1 MKELT
6 SAEIKLGLYER
17 KIKEMEARIEELTDF
32 IESASIP
39 LHWVDENGYIIW
51 ANQAELDALGFTKEE
66 YIGSS
71 ITDFHADAQVIEDI
85 LTKLTNNETLHN
97 YPARLKCKDGS
108 VKHVLISSNVLRKDG
123 KFIHTRC
130 FTRDIT
136 ELALEMKRKE
146 RLLQEL
152 EESDTRIKMA
162 ISSTNM
168 GTWEYTPA
176 SAGLYLS
183 PEAISIIGFP
193 KDYTVDYASFLKT
206 VHPQDRTWVHQGL
219 NASLNASENET
230 YSAKFKIIRY
240 HDLSERWIHLQ
251 GKIIS
256 GSVSTDKRFIGTI
269 LDITEAMAAEEK
281 NARLIAIIDSS
292 NDAIISMNLEGVITS
307 WNTAAEEIFGFH
319 QEEVAGLPAHF
330 FLPADKQHQA
340 IDLLQQ
346 VSRGEKVKQFE
357 TRMNTKENGTIDVS
371 ITLSPIKDSK
381 GKLIGFSK
389 IVRDITE
396 KKEEEQRKNSFIAMV
411 SHELKTPITAVAAYL
426 QMVLQK
432 AVKEQDSFY
441 ISMISRA
448 DIKMKKMTTM
458 VQDFL
463 NLTRLEESR
472 LQVTRQQL
480 ELLPLIRE
488 VVEDGQFLTTRHT
501 LNVIGCEDINVFAD
515 REKLG
520 HVLIN
525 LLSNAIKY
533 SPQGDYIFI
542 KCEPLNGKV
551 RVSVTD
557 QGVGIKESDQ
567 KRIFERFYRVKNQ
580 QINAA
585 SGFGIGLYL
594 VSEILSQHNSQI
606 QLNSKEGVG
615 STFFF
620 DLEIV

>member
-1 MKELT
+1 MKELPST
-6 SAEIKLGLYER
+6 EVKLDLCEK
-17 KIKEMEARIEELTDF
+17 KIEEMEIRIEELTDF

-71 ITDFHADAQVIEDI
+71 ITDFHADVAVIQDI

-136 ELALEMKRKE
+136 ELATEMKRKE
-146 RLLQEL
+146 SLLLEL

-176 SAGLYLS
+176 SAQLYLS
-183 PEAISIIGFP
+183 PEAISIFGFP
-193 KDYTVDYASFLKT
+193 KVYTVDYANFLKT
-206 VHPQDRTWVHQGL
+206 VHPEDRTWVHQGL
-219 NASLNASENET
+219 NASLKGTENET
-230 YSAKFKIIRY
+230 YSAKFKIIKY
-240 HDLSERWIHLQ
+240 NDQSERWIHLQ
-251 GKIIS
+251 GKIIAS
-256 GSVSTDKRFIGTI
+256 ATSANERFIGTV

-292 NDAIISMNLEGVITS
+292 NDAIISMNLEGIIIS

-319 QEEVAGLPAHF
+319 QDEALGLPAHF
-330 FLPADKQHQA
+330 FLPTEKQHQA
-340 IDLLQQ
+340 IDLLQK
-346 VSRGEKVKQFE
+346 VAKGEKVKQFE
-357 TRMNTKENGTIDVS
+357 TRLNTKDNGTIDVS
-371 ITLSPIKDSK
+371 VTLSPIKDST

-426 QMVLQK
+426 QMLLQK
-432 AVKEQDSFY
+432 AKKEQDVFY

-448 DIKMKKMTTM
+448 DVKMKKMTAM

-472 LQVTRQQL
+472 LQITKQKL
-480 ELLPLIRE
+480 ELLPLINE

-533 SPQGDYIFI
+533 SPEGDYIFI
-542 KCEPLNGKV
+542 KCELLNGKV

-557 QGVGIKESDQ
+557 QGVGIKKNDQ
-567 KRIFERFYRVKNQ
+567 KRIFERFYRVKNE
-580 QINAA
+580 QINTA

-594 VSEILSQHNSQI
+594 VSEILLQHNSQI
-606 QLNSKEGVG
+606 QINSKEGVG

-620 DLEIV
+620 DLDIV